1 MLLRIIKHEHLV
13 LVSKK
18 PTNIAILRENAF
30 SPLFTAWENGILYN
44 FLCRNN
50 DKVELLV
57 IVGIPSSLV
66 SSIGLEMISQGSDFA
81 SQIASYAYFSVS

>member
-1 MLLRIIKHEHLV
+1 MC
-13 LVSKK
+13 
-18 PTNIAILRENAF
+18 F

-66 SSIGLEMISQGSDFA
+66 SSIGLEMISQEVILPVKLQVMLIFLSLKVA
-81 SQIASYAYFSVS
+81 WRSRSE